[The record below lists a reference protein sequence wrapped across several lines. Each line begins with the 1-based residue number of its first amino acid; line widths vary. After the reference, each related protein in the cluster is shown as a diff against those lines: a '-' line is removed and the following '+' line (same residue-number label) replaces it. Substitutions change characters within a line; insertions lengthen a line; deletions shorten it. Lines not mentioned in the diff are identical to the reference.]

1 MKYPSV
7 AVFALAALLAW
18 CAGCAAHG
26 KQAKPA
32 AGPPEASPTPPPAVA
47 GIAVDIVSEP
57 EKASVTFRGKEC
69 GATPVRLEISNLGE
83 VSGIG
88 ARQGDRDYVEKR
100 VRFVSPDNIQV
111 SFRFD
116 ERAAAML
123 KALGIAKALIFDYS
137 DRAVFDVDKSD
148 LKTDIQPALE
158 RQAQVL
164 KEFFAG
170 IPVYVC
176 GHTDS
181 TGRAQHN
188 LKLSLERANAV
199 SAFLESHGVP
209 RNRMR
214 DQGFGADYPLDTND
228 TPEGRALNRRT
239 ELVLPE

>member
-1 MKYPSV
+1 MRYPS
-7 AVFALAALLAW
+7 AAILVLSVLLALG
-18 CAGCAAHG
+18 AGCAARG
-26 KQAKPA
+26 KQVKPA
-32 AGPPEASPTPPPAVA
+32 PAPPAALPVPA
-47 GIAVDIVSEP
+47 PAAAAIEVDIVSEP
-57 EKASVTFRGKEC
+57 EKASVTFQGKDC
-69 GATPVRLEISNLGE
+69 GTTPVRLNVSSIGE
-83 VSGIG
+83 VSRIG

-148 LKTDIQPALE
+148 LKAESLPALE

-181 TGRAQHN
+181 TGSAQHN
-188 LKLSLERANAV
+188 LKLSLDRANSVA
-199 SAFLESHGVP
+199 SFLESHGVP
-209 RNRMR
+209 PGLMHN
-214 DQGFGADYPLDTND
+214 QGFGADYPLDTNE
-228 TPEGRALNRRT
+228 TPAGRAQNRRT